1 MKNTTLCKL
10 ASKLRQIK
18 YSYWPIG
25 KKIGKGKKKKKGK
38 GAKKGEKQK
47 KTHVASEIRDRLFDL
62 HACIFFTLFYWIKKI
77 HRERENWIL

>member
-25 KKIGKGKKKKKGK
+25 KKIGKGKKKEKRKRSKKRGK
-38 GAKKGEKQK
+38 TKKNARCFRNQG
-47 KTHVASEIRDRLFDL
+47 SI
-62 HACIFFTLFYWIKKI
+62 I
-77 HRERENWIL
+77 